1 MPMASASKSKASA
14 LRQGVTAWDN
24 SVNTANINKA
34 HATDSARQTQNAE
47 AVSQKNKPVWI
58 SLSAQLNVRFS
69 GTVMGISKS
78 AQMTST

>member
-1 MPMASASKSKASA
+1 M
-14 LRQGVTAWDN
+14 AWDN

-34 HATDSARQTQNAE
+34 HATDSTRHTQNAE
-47 AVSQKNKPVWI
+47 AVSQKNKPAWI

-69 GTVMGISKS
+69 GAEMGISKS